1 MAISAET
8 DGDRLKA
15 ALAFQGR
22 SARWLAGEIHMD
34 ETGLSKAI
42 KGEPHRELSPTQ
54 QEAIA
59 RILGIP
65 TTWIFRGDYSG
76 Q

>member
-1 MAISAET
+1 MVTNTET
-8 DGDRLKA
+8 DGDRLRE

-22 SARWLAGEIHMD
+22 SSKWLAAEIHMD
-34 ETGLSKAI
+34 PTSLSKAI
-42 KGEPHRELSPTQ
+42 KGVTWRELTPTH
-54 QEAIA
+54 QESIS

-65 TTWIFRGDYSG
+65 TTWIFKDGI